1 VEGINPTDQNE
12 DKRGN
17 PSRGKR
23 TAYILQDH
31 SHTHH
36 HGGSH
41 LKWDGGI

>member
-23 TAYILQDH
+23 AAYILH
-31 SHTHH
+31 FTRTTPTH
-36 HGGSH
+36 
-41 LKWDGGI
+41 ITTAAVT